1 MSRYIVVDL
10 EEKVIYNIN
19 SLEDL
24 VNGNDDR
31 FGGSVTCGDYDD
43 IIQEL
48 KEEIK
53 WLESLKN

>member
-31 FGGSVTCGDYDD
+31 FGGSVTCRDYED

>member
-24 VNGNDDR
+24 VDGNDDR
-31 FGGSVTCGDYDD
+31 FGGSVTCRDYED

>member
-1 MSRYIVVDL
+1 MNRYIVVDL
-10 EEKVIYNIN
+10 EEKVIYSIN

-31 FGGSVTCGDYDD
+31 FDSSVTCRDYDD

-53 WLESLKN
+53 WLESLKD

>member
-1 MSRYIVVDL
+1 MNRYIVVDL
-10 EEKVIYNIN
+10 EEKVIYSIN

-31 FGGSVTCGDYDD
+31 FGGSVTCRDYDD

-53 WLESLKN
+53 WLESLKD

>member
-24 VNGNDDR
+24 VNENDDR
-31 FGGSVTCGDYDD
+31 FGGSVTCRDYDD

>member
-31 FGGSVTCGDYDD
+31 FGGSVTCRDYED

-53 WLESLKN
+53 WLESLKD

>member
-31 FGGSVTCGDYDD
+31 FGGSVTCRDYED

-53 WLESLKN
+53 WLENLKD

>member
-31 FGGSVTCGDYDD
+31 FGGSVTCRDYDD

-53 WLESLKN
+53 WLENLKD